1 MMSYDPHSE
10 DSMFSKIL
18 TRLDTLNA
26 KLDRIEEQTI
36 KTNGRVTGIERWRDV
51 ITAKVAVVSA
61 AVSFV
66 MGGIAWAIN
75 RFL

>member
-66 MGGIAWAIN
+66 MGGIAWAFD